1 MTTASVKNVSG
12 VPDYEICELAPAAPT
27 TAC

>member
-12 VPDYEICELAPAAPT
+12 VPDYTICELASRRST